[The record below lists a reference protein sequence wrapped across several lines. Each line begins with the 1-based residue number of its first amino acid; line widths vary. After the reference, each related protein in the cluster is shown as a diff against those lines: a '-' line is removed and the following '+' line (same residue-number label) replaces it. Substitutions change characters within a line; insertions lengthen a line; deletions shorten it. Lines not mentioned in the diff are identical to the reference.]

1 MKKLLYIL
9 ILPITLFLAS
19 CGGGEDELQPIDP
32 INPIDPIYA
41 YVPDNNFEKNLIDLG
56 LDNTLNDT
64 VLVAAI
70 DTLTFLDLAGSSI
83 SNLTGIERFS
93 NLITLICN
101 NNNLTEID
109 VSNNLALVE
118 LRCNMNNISQ
128 ININAN
134 LLELSLFDNNLQS
147 LDVSNSKLES
157 LSCGSN
163 NLANLN
169 VSGADSLTQLTCD
182 NNKLTN
188 LDLTSNSN
196 LRYLNCDDNLLT
208 TINLNS
214 NLNLT
219 HLYCE
224 NNNLGTINLSQN
236 FYLRE
241 LWLRYNSLTDLD
253 FRNGNNTYLNNFK
266 LRYNPYLYCI
276 DVDNVTYSSN
286 NWVHIDAQSFF
297 SEDCGVK

>member
-1 MKKLLYIL
+1 M
-9 ILPITLFLAS
+9 
-19 CGGGEDELQPIDP
+19 
-32 INPIDPIYA
+32 
-41 YVPDNNFEKNLIDLG
+41 
-56 LDNTLNDT
+56 
-64 VLVAAI
+64 
-70 DTLTFLDLAGSSI
+70 
-83 SNLTGIERFS
+83 
-93 NLITLICN
+93 
-101 NNNLTEID
+101 
-109 VSNNLALVE
+109 
-118 LRCNMNNISQ
+118 
-128 ININAN
+128 NINFN
-134 LLELSLFDNNLQS
+134 LLRKKNGTHILMSITFNGIRIQ
-147 LDVSNSKLES
+147 
-157 LSCGSN
+157 
-163 NLANLN
+163 
-169 VSGADSLTQLTCD
+169 
-182 NNKLTN
+182 
-188 LDLTSNSN
+188 
-196 LRYLNCDDNLLT
+196 T

-286 NWVHIDAQSFF
+286 NWLHIDAQSFF